1 MTPRVR
7 HAAPVAFIAALVA
20 LFFMFR
26 LDRYLSF
33 DRLVD
38 SRAMLRS
45 VVADHGMAAL
55 AIFALV
61 YVTIASLSVP
71 GGFILNL
78 TGGFLF
84 GGLIGGLTAAASATI
99 GSAIVFLAAR
109 TILNDVLR
117 RKAGGV
123 AGRIRDGFQ
132 RSAWSYM
139 LSLRLSPLIPFWL
152 VNIGAALA
160 GIPLVTFIWTT
171 AVGILPVVLT
181 IAFAGENLDRVAAAS
196 RIALETCRAEGG
208 EDCRMSLPLREILSP
223 SMLAVLISGSLLA
236 LTPALVRALRARHAL
251 RGRPG

>member
-1 MTPRVR
+1 MAPLAR
-7 HAAPVAFIAALVA
+7 HAAPVALIAALVA
-20 LFFMFR
+20 LFFIFR

-33 DRLVD
+33 DRLVE
-38 SRAMLRS
+38 SRAALRS
-45 VVADHGMAAL
+45 AVADHGSLAL
-55 AIFALV
+55 VAFALV
-61 YVTIASLSVP
+61 YVTVASLSVP

-84 GGLIGGLTAAASATI
+84 GGLIGGLTAAASATV
-99 GSAIVFLAAR
+99 GSAFVFLAAR

-117 RKAGGV
+117 RKAGGIV
-123 AGRIRDGFQ
+123 GRIRDGFQ

-160 GIPLVTFIWTT
+160 GIPLATFVWTT
-171 AVGILPVVLT
+171 AVGILPVTFT

-208 EDCRMSLPLREILSP
+208 EDCRASLPLRQILSP
-223 SMLAVLISGSLLA
+223 SMLAVLICGSLLA
-236 LTPALVRALRARHAL
+236 LTPALARILRARRSA